1 MVFSVIS
8 IEMWECPLVLKVLLA
23 VVFPSEIARWLIC
36 MVKALPT
43 GLVKIIQMWNLDARE
58 FTHLL
63 LWQVW
68 ISPWLEGKAE
78 PWFMLTWMWIALVY
92 DLCGWYGWG
101 QAGRLFPWPGVTE
114 EVVASLLISL
124 GVVKSKPMRKG
135 TIVCGCFDDVT
146 PFSLSKTDFEYGSG
160 CTSV

>member
-1 MVFSVIS
+1 M
-8 IEMWECPLVLKVLLA
+8 EMWEYPLVLKVLLA
-23 VVFPSEIARWLIC
+23 VVFLSEIAWWLIC

-43 GLVKIIQMWNLDARE
+43 GLVKIIQMWNLEARE
-58 FTHLL
+58 STHLL

-68 ISPWLEGKAE
+68 ISPWFRGEGWK
-78 PWFMLTWMWIALVY
+78 PWFTWPCIALVY

-101 QAGRLFPWPGVTE
+101 QAGRLFPWPAVTE

-124 GVVKSKPMRKG
+124 GVVKSKPTRKG
-135 TIVCGCFDDVT
+135 NIVFVVVLMMQLFC
-146 PFSLSKTDFEYGSG
+146 PSKSDFEYGSG